1 MVHVDAGSS
10 SALLPQPFRNFDR
23 SEPPV
28 SIIDL
33 SCTPQLQDEAH
44 HFVLSPNSSSLLIAA
59 VEYIGNLVI
68 GACRSAAFAS
78 TAIALAVVIWF
89 ARRAASSCY
98 SFVVEKQHLSDGI
111 LVVNAN
117 N

>member
-10 SALLPQPFRNFDR
+10 SALLPQPFRNVDR

-44 HFVLSPNSSSLLIAA
+44 HFVLSPSSLIAA
-59 VEYIGNLVI
+59 VEYVGNLVI
-68 GACRSAAFAS
+68 GACSSAAFAS
-78 TAIALAVVIWF
+78 LLLLLWQLSSGLPEGLLL
-89 ARRAASSCY
+89 RATLLWSKY
-98 SFVVEKQHLSDGI
+98 RDI
-111 LVVNAN
+111 TI
-117 N
+117 

>member
-44 HFVLSPNSSSLLIAA
+44 HFVLSPNSSSFIAA
-59 VEYIGNLVI
+59 VEYVGNLVI

-78 TAIALAVVIWF
+78 LLLLLWQLSSGLPEGLLL
-89 ARRAASSCY
+89 RANLLWSKSSIRVMEY
-98 SFVVEKQHLSDGI
+98 
-111 LVVNAN
+111 
-117 N
+117 